1 MRAIDA
7 YYDVCY
13 GWLPYYYYIAY
24 SNSASSSYNYIA
36 YYDGRIKGPTA
47 HWADDVLGGRARWH
61 AATPSSLR
69 IRDVIPT
76 DRAMYRCRV
85 DFKISP
91 TRNHKILLDVIAG
104 KPAYLTVSNR
114 RRRLWLPETPET
126 LQLRF

>member
-1 MRAIDA
+1 MTRIFK
-7 YYDVCY
+7 
-13 GWLPYYYYIAY
+13 PYRLDIKPY
-24 SNSASSSYNYIA
+24 SIFNIILIYSS
-36 YYDGRIKGPTA
+36 YDGRIKGPTA

-91 TRNHKILLDVIAG
+91 TRNHKILLDVI
-104 KPAYLTVSNR
+104 
-114 RRRLWLPETPET
+114 
-126 LQLRF
+126 

>member
-1 MRAIDA
+1 MSF
-7 YYDVCY
+7 VH
-13 GWLPYYYYIAY
+13 
-24 SNSASSSYNYIA
+24 S
-36 YYDGRIKGPTA
+36 YDGRIKGPTA

-91 TRNHKILLDVIAG
+91 TRNHKILLEVIG
-104 KPAYLTVSNR
+104 KFINSRIYSI
-114 RRRLWLPETPET
+114 
-126 LQLRF
+126 